1 MILNLI
7 LKIFRGTISTETP
20 TMTTMATKRR
30 TNIPAVATV
39 DHMTVHMAAAP
50 MAKGSN
56 FYFLYIKV
64 Y

>member
-1 MILNLI
+1 
-7 LKIFRGTISTETP
+7 
-20 TMTTMATKRR
+20 MTTMATKRR

-39 DHMTVHMAAAP
+39 DHMTVHMAAAHMAAAP